1 MKEEVHTTG
10 PGRVK
15 GGGMGEA
22 DAGGDVATAKR
33 GQAVAQT
40 QTQRGAAL
48 ATVTVTATRGPG
60 GVEDRSRAA
69 QADSRQTY
77 GAGHVRDSRGWY
89 GRG

>member
-22 DAGGDVATAKR
+22 DAGGDVETAKR

-48 ATVTVTATRGPG
+48 ATVTATATRGPG
-60 GVEDRSRAA
+60 GVEDRSREAG
-69 QADSRQTY
+69 SRQTY